1 MQFPARLY
9 VTLAIQT
16 SCLFSVRVLLMFVK
30 ILALS
35 IRSLIGGGDMYI
47 IVSLLG

>member
-1 MQFPARLY
+1 MQFPARLH
-9 VTLAIQT
+9 VIPAIRT
-16 SCLFSVRVLLMFVK
+16 SCLFSARVLLMFVK

-35 IRSLIGGGDMYI
+35 IRSLIGGGDVYI